1 MPDRYKSEIEEI
13 LKQADDVLS
22 KEDTPRRKGHNG
34 QRGKLSVPMPL
45 GISSFKISPSRIMV
59 TGIALFLVALILLPL
74 GITSSP
80 LIWAGLTLFVIAY
93 ALFFIRPG
101 GSGGYEKR
109 WRGRIIDEQSPLS
122 ERLKRW
128 FKG

>member
-22 KEDTPRRKGHNG
+22 EEETLRKKAHKD
-34 QRGKLSVPMPL
+34 QPGKISVPL
-45 GISSFKISPSRIMV
+45 GISSLKISPSRIMV
-59 TGIALFLVALILLPL
+59 AGIALFLVALILLPL
-74 GITSSP
+74 GITSAP

-93 ALFFIRPG
+93 ALFFIRPRG
-101 GSGGYEKR
+101 TGYEKR
-109 WRGRIIDEQSPLS
+109 WRGRIIEEQPSLG

-128 FKG
+128 LKD